1 MPQSVRRTLA
11 LLALA
16 ILTLSVP
23 TVAPLRAAD
32 LEEPAVAPDTLD
44 VPALEAQLA
53 EPPAQ
58 TPAPSLED
66 IEGLADPDRDLFFE
80 AIELC
85 DERRHCPSPSC
96 VCLLIR
102 NQVNCFC

>member
-1 MPQSVRRTLA
+1 MPRSVRRTLA

-16 ILTLSVP
+16 VLTLSVP
-23 TVAPLRAAD
+23 TVAPVMAGD
-32 LEEPAVAPDTLD
+32 LEEPVAAPDTLD
-44 VPALEAQLA
+44 VPSLEAQLE

-58 TPAPSLED
+58 TPAPAPED
-66 IEGLADPDRDLFFE
+66 VERLADPDQDLFFE
-80 AIELC
+80 AIVAC
-85 DERRHCPSPSC
+85 DERRLCPSPSC